1 MTETGLAFAP
11 LDIIAHL
18 STIHKARE
26 KLIVLIFGDKGF
38 IQAIHCVQLMLIF
51 FNLRLLCDL

>member
-1 MTETGLAFAP
+1 MTETGLDFSP

-18 STIHKARE
+18 SNIHKARE
-26 KLIVLIFGDKGF
+26 KLRALIFGDKVF

-51 FNLRLLCDL
+51 FNLRLLCYL

>member
-1 MTETGLAFAP
+1 MTETGLDFAP

-18 STIHKARE
+18 SNIHKARE
-26 KLIVLIFGDKGF
+26 KLRVLIFGDKVF